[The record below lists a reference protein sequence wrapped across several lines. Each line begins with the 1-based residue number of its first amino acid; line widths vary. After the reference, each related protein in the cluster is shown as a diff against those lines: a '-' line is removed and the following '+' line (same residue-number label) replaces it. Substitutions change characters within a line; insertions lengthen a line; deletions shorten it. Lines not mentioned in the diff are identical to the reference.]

1 MADAASS
8 RFSFQKINGLIVPL
22 HHSHMNLD
30 DATSANNDCDQ
41 SLHHRHI
48 CNC

>member
-8 RFSFQKINGLIVPL
+8 RFSFQNINGSLTVPL

-41 SLHHRHI
+41 S
-48 CNC
+48 